1 MSGVGESSEPTY
13 ESDYIP
19 PPATSATNIH
29 NHTPEEEAHLR
40 KLSSSRKSDVWKH
53 YTTFYG
59 PHPRT
64 GARASP
70 KDGTSH
76 LADHVTSCAKKRRR
90 DSGQPTLS
98 QDDSGNILA
107 FTYSQSVAR
116 RRLIKWIIKRELPFN
131 VIEELEFAS
140 MIKESFC
147 PQFVAFSRHTVRS
160 DIVKVFKEEKTKLK
174 EVLLA
179 FDRKICLTSDLWTSN
194 QNLGYCSITAHYVD
208 KYWKLQKRIV
218 SFCNIDSPHTGD
230 AISTFIID
238 KLNKLGIFEKIFS
251 ISLDNASSNTVA
263 FSILKT
269 ILPGLPLNGR
279 LSHVRCCCHVLNLIV
294 KDGLSDDGFKEPIH
308 RIKENLGFIFG
319 STQRYQH
326 FRDACTNAGLPPKRL
341 PVDVKHRWNSTYEM
355 LNEALP
361 YYNVIKSYLKD
372 KACPEVV
379 LDSDWLL
386 ANMLR
391 DFLHVF
397 VEATEYFSGVYYT
410 TSNSVINHLY
420 AISVIFQRYRHVQE
434 FMGLVRSME
443 IKFLKYWGKTPTLFS
458 IAYIL
463 DPRAKY
469 AALDIII
476 SGTKCVDTSESV
488 HNEIFRLYD
497 EYVVISQNNVVDTPT
512 SSANNVATSSTS
524 GYNSAWAFLQTQINN
539 VSGSASNELQRY
551 LSEPILTEFD
561 KEFDVLSWWRA
572 NKQRFPILSM
582 MARDVLAVPVST
594 VASESAFSAGR
605 RVLSD
610 YRSRLVPPL
619 VEASVCLKD
628 WFEAEDRDIAIQK
641 EEESIIGLEMEFLNL
656 D

>member
-1 MSGVGESSEPTY
+1 M
-13 ESDYIP
+13 
-19 PPATSATNIH
+19 
-29 NHTPEEEAHLR
+29 
-40 KLSSSRKSDVWKH
+40 
-53 YTTFYG
+53 YTIQYVTAGIYG
-59 PHPRT
+59 HWCIIVLP
-64 GARASP
+64 GASP

-76 LADHVTSCAKKRRR
+76 LADNVTSCAKKRRR

-98 QDDSGNILA
+98 QDGSGNILA

-131 VIEELEFAS
+131 VIEEPEFAS

-179 FDRKICLTSDLWTSN
+179 FDGKICLTSDLWTSN
-194 QNLGYCSITAHYVD
+194 QNLGYCSITTHYVD
-208 KYWKLQKRIV
+208 KYWKLQKKIV

-230 AISTFIID
+230 AIFTFIID
-238 KLNKLGIFEKIFS
+238 KLKKLGIFEKIFS

-263 FSILKT
+263 FSFFKT

-294 KDGLSDDGFKEPIH
+294 TDGLSDDAFKEPIH

-319 STQRYQH
+319 STHRYQY
-326 FRDACTNAGLPPKRL
+326 FRDACTNVGLPPKRQ
-341 PVDVKHRWNSTYEM
+341 PVDVKHRWNSTYE
-355 LNEALP
+355 
-361 YYNVIKSYLKD
+361 
-372 KACPEVV
+372 
-379 LDSDWLL
+379 
-386 ANMLR
+386 
-391 DFLHVF
+391 
-397 VEATEYFSGVYYT
+397 
-410 TSNSVINHLY
+410 
-420 AISVIFQRYRHVQE
+420 
-434 FMGLVRSME
+434 
-443 IKFLKYWGKTPTLFS
+443 
-458 IAYIL
+458 
-463 DPRAKY
+463 
-469 AALDIII
+469 II

-594 VASESAFSAGR
+594 DASESAFSAGR